1 MLGTVIFSIVS
12 DMPSGKAHLRI
23 EVSFLAIW
31 SGLGAYLILEGWG
44 TWPLLAV
51 FGVCYVASMALLSP
65 DLDLVGSRPF
75 KRWGPLRV
83 LWWPYATVFRHRKLS
98 HHWFFGPLTRVG
110 YILAWVIV
118 AGVAVGWISARD
130 LEVRLPNGTLVA
142 AIALGLYLPNATHI
156 VADAIHTAAK
166 RRRRKRER

>member
-1 MLGTVIFSIVS
+1 MPGTAISSIVS
-12 DMPSGKAHLRI
+12 GMPSGKAHLRI
-23 EVSFLAIW
+23 EISLLAIW

-44 TWPLLAV
+44 TWLLLAV
-51 FGVCYVASMALLSP
+51 FGVCYIASMALLSP

-83 LWWPYATVFRHRKLS
+83 LWWPYAAVFRHRRLS

-110 YILAWVIV
+110 YVLAWVAAVGI
-118 AGVAVGWISARD
+118 AVGWINARD
-130 LEVRLPNGTLVA
+130 LQVRLPNGATVA
-142 AIALGLYLPNATHI
+142 VIAVGLYLPNATHI

-166 RRRRKRER
+166 RRSRKRAR

>member
-1 MLGTVIFSIVS
+1 MSGTSVSSIVS

-23 EVSFLAIW
+23 ELLLLAAW
-31 SGLGAYLILEGWG
+31 SVLGAYLIFVRWV
-44 TWPLLAV
+44 TWLAV
-51 FGVCYVASMALLSP
+51 AAFCVCYVASMALLSP

-83 LWWPYATVFRHRKLS
+83 LWWPYAALFRHRRLS

-110 YILAWVIV
+110 YVLAWIV
-118 AGVAVGWISARD
+118 AIGIAVGWIGARNFR
-130 LEVRLPNGTLVA
+130 VRLPNAEFLV

-156 VADAIHTAAK
+156 AADAIQTACK
-166 RRRRKRER
+166 RRWRRRRR